1 VVGRYVVH
9 RLALAV
15 PVLLGIS
22 VVVFLMLKLVPGD
35 PAVALLGPQAEPRD
49 IEMLRRAWGLDRP
62 VHEQYLTWL
71 GHVLRGDLGLS
82 LEQRLP
88 VAHLVLT
95 RFKNTAVLTVAS
107 VLLSLALGLTAG
119 IVSATRPRS
128 VFDRLTMVAA
138 LFANSMPA
146 FWLGLVLIF
155 IFSLRLGW
163 FPVSGMYSIRGEGG
177 IVDLLHHLVLPA
189 VTLGGATTAIVARLT
204 RSSMLEVI
212 RQDYV
217 RTAWAKGLVERRV
230 VLGHALRNALLPV
243 VTVVGLQIGFLLGG
257 AVLTETVF
265 SWPGVGLQLYRAI
278 STRDIPLIQGSVL
291 LIAVTFVVINL
302 AVDLLYAL
310 LDPRIRYA

>member
-1 VVGRYVVH
+1 MGRYVVH
-9 RLALAV
+9 RLLLAV

-71 GHVLRGDLGLS
+71 GHALRGNLGLS
-82 LEQRLP
+82 LEQRVP
-88 VAHLVLT
+88 VADLVLA
-95 RFKNTAVLTVAS
+95 RFKNTAVLTLAS
-107 VLLSLALGLTAG
+107 VLFSLALGLTAG

-128 VFDRLTMVAA
+128 LFDRLTMVAA

-155 IFSLRLGW
+155 VFSLRLGW

-177 IVDLLHHLVLPA
+177 LADLLHHLVLPA
-189 VTLGGATTAIVARLT
+189 ITLGGATTAIVARLT

-217 RTAWAKGLVERRV
+217 RTARAKGLVERRV

-243 VTVVGLQIGFLLGG
+243 VTVVGLQVGFLLGG

-302 AVDLLYAL
+302 VVDLLYAV

>member
-1 VVGRYVVH
+1 VGRYVVH

-22 VVVFLMLKLVPGD
+22 VVVFLMLKLIPGD

-95 RFKNTAVLTVAS
+95 RFKNTVILTVAS

-119 IVSATRPRS
+119 VVSATRPRS

-217 RTAWAKGLVERRV
+217 RTARAKGLVERRV

-243 VTVVGLQIGFLLGG
+243 VTVVGLQVGFLLGG